1 MWSTWKSRLRPSA
14 AIPPGDAQLR
24 LQLGKALRRRL
35 RAAVQFQADT
45 AAGVGG
51 NRDATFAQAR
61 SHGVDADLDLAVPY
75 RALVGALA
83 SVAVHALE
91 PACLRK
97 TAVERQV
104 TRLHRRDLEV
114 LQGREGGGTARWSRG
129 SGRGGAGSIAR
140 ASVAAAWPSCC
151 TTWASSWASRCR
163 PPSVSGAKAPA
174 ASVDLASRGE
184 GACAERSGQA
194 CRFGVGVDAHVGEV
208 ATEAVLERRAC
219 TSAVSGSPRP
229 RGFDAA
235 RGIGREARRW

>member
-1 MWSTWKSRLRPSA
+1 MVDLEIALATL

-114 LQGREGGGTARWSRG
+114 LQGREGGGTARG
-129 SGRGGAGSIAR
+129 LVVAGGRGRFDRARERRRGLAVLLHDVGELVGEQVPPPFGVGSEGACSQ
-140 ASVAAAWPSCC
+140 
-151 TTWASSWASRCR
+151 
-163 PPSVSGAKAPA
+163 
-174 ASVDLASRGE
+174 VDLASRGE

-208 ATEAVLERRAC
+208 ATEAVLERRAHLGGERL
-219 TSAVSGSPRP
+219 AAPAA
-229 RGFDAA
+229 GFDAA